1 MYYKIILNLNGK
13 IINSSSREGR
23 ASMNQRRRNSYN
35 SVFYLILLL
44 LLSGCSSL
52 PKNPPISVQIPKIPP
67 IPLPRIRPP
76 TIKIPE
82 IPVQHKIKIE
92 NLEKVIQTFDK
103 AIYTIGSE
111 STNWRS
117 VVENI
122 QKELTQDVKS
132 TIRNEITDLIKT
144 GIASVGQEGRCNAD
158 FVGQRSRH
166 ALIEIRNELAKE
178 VNELAKRERIPLK
191 PVAIVEPAV
200 CIVNPSSIDVARFDR
215 EELNKL
221 EISGYDFKPS
231 SIKVMLKDLDQTEE
245 DVSKTSAPS
254 SKYNFILNLSK
265 VNGIPL
271 SPVSDQLILKAKGND
286 TIISTISIIQ
296 PSYNKGLT
304 KNIVD
309 DIYAGRIKLDKAIIL
324 NKISWKDGERFCST
338 VGYDEIAKVRKEIDE
353 ATNFCVARVR
363 SDINAGNP
371 STSNAIFQ
379 GVISWQNA
387 QSQCRFMLEE
397 EKDRVRQAPGL
408 GASGFCR

>member
-1 MYYKIILNLNGK
+1 MNT
-13 IINSSSREGR
+13 SSRESK
-23 ASMNQRRRNSYN
+23 ALMNQRRKNSYN
-35 SVFYLILLL
+35 SVFYWILIL
-44 LLSGCSSL
+44 LLSGCSRDL
-52 PKNPPISVQIPKIPP
+52 
-67 IPLPRIRPP
+67 P
-76 TIKIPE
+76 TINAKVDLDVKIA
-82 IPVQHKIKIE
+82 
-92 NLEKVIQTFDK
+92 NLEKAIQTLDK
-103 AIYTIGSE
+103 GINTLASE
-111 STNWRS
+111 SRS
-117 VVENI
+117 WQSVLENA
-122 QKELTQDVKS
+122 QKQLTADAKS
-132 TIRNEITDLIKT
+132 IIKNEITDLIKT
-144 GIASVGQEGRCNAD
+144 GIASVGEEGRCNAD

-178 VNELAKRERIPLK
+178 VNELAKKERIPLK

-231 SIKVMLKDLDQTEE
+231 SIKVMLKDLDQTEQ
-245 DVSKTSAPS
+245 DVSNTSDPS

-265 VNGIPL
+265 VNGVPL
-271 SPVSDQLILKAKGND
+271 SPVSDKLILKGKGND

-363 SDINAGNP
+363 NDINAGNP

-387 QSQCRFMLEE
+387 QSQCKNMSDE

-408 GASGFCR
+408 EASAFCR

>member
-1 MYYKIILNLNGK
+1 M
-13 IINSSSREGR
+13 INSSSREGR
-23 ASMNQRRRNSYN
+23 ASMNQRRKISYN
-35 SVFYLILLL
+35 GVFYWILLL
-44 LLSGCSSL
+44 LFSGCSGDQTAIKFEL
-52 PKNPPISVQIPKIPP
+52 DVKIA
-67 IPLPRIRPP
+67 
-76 TIKIPE
+76 
-82 IPVQHKIKIE
+82 
-92 NLEKVIQTFDK
+92 NLEKAIQTLDK
-103 AIYTIGSE
+103 GINTLASE
-111 STNWRS
+111 SRS
-117 VVENI
+117 WQSVLENA
-122 QKELTQDVKS
+122 QKQLTADAKS
-132 TIRNEITDLIKT
+132 IIKNEITDLIKT
-144 GIASVGQEGRCNAD
+144 GIASVGEESRCNAD

-178 VNELAKRERIPLK
+178 VNELAKQERIPLK
-191 PVAIVEPAV
+191 PVKILEPAV
-200 CIVNPSSIDVARFDR
+200 CIVNPSSIDVARVDGLER
-215 EELNKL
+215 EALNKL

-231 SIKVMLKDLDQTEE
+231 SIKVILKDRDQTEE
-245 DVSKTSAPS
+245 DVSTTADST

-265 VNGIPL
+265 VNGVPL
-271 SPVSDQLILKAKGND
+271 SPVSDKLILKGKGND

-363 SDINAGNP
+363 NDINAGNP

-387 QSQCRFMLEE
+387 QSQCKDMSDE
-397 EKDRVRQAPGL
+397 EKDRVRQEPRL
-408 GASGFCR
+408 EASAFCR

>member
-1 MYYKIILNLNGK
+1 MNT
-13 IINSSSREGR
+13 SSRYER
-23 ASMNQRRRNSYN
+23 ASMNQHRKNYYN

-44 LLSGCSSL
+44 LLSGCSGGL
-52 PKNPPISVQIPKIPP
+52 PTAKVK
-67 IPLPRIRPP
+67 
-76 TIKIPE
+76 
-82 IPVQHKIKIE
+82 VDVKIE

-103 AIYTIGSE
+103 GINTLGSE
-111 STNWRS
+111 SRS
-117 VVENI
+117 WQSVLENV
-122 QKELTQDVKS
+122 QKQLTQDVKS
-132 TIRNEITDLIKT
+132 TIKNEITDLIKT
-144 GIASVGQEGRCNAD
+144 GIASVGEEGRCNAD

-178 VNELAKRERIPLK
+178 VNELAKQVGQQERIPLK
-191 PVAIVEPAV
+191 PVEILEPAV
-200 CIVNPSSIDVARFDR
+200 CIVNPSSIDVARVDLER
-215 EELNKL
+215 EGLNKL

-231 SIKVMLKDLDQTEE
+231 SIKVILKDRDQTEE
-245 DVSKTSAPS
+245 DVSTNSDPT

-265 VNGIPL
+265 VNGVPL
-271 SPVSDQLILKAKGND
+271 SPVSDKLILKGKGND

-304 KNIVD
+304 KNIWE
-309 DIYAGRIKLDKAIIL
+309 DISAGRITIAKAIIL
-324 NKISWKDGERFCST
+324 NKISWRDGERGCST
-338 VGYDEIAKVRKEIDE
+338 VGYEEIAQVRKEIDE

-363 SDINAGNP
+363 NDINAGNP

-397 EKDRVRQAPGL
+397 EKERVRQAPEL